1 MSEINAYCCE
11 YCGNMQY
18 PPSTPNFAQVNFI
31 PSLSSLSGP
40 LYLHSWTLQVQQHFP
55 EVQLFAE
62 PLEPQALAVC
72 AGGIPKPGF
81 TGTSPLLPASSCT
94 GKTQGSFFL
103 FHSPSG
109 AGRTPKGR
117 EATRGIGVG
126 KQLSFSTLE
135 KRICGPQG
143 WIWCWEGVQG
153 ISAHLATV
161 C

>member
-1 MSEINAYCCE
+1 MLTVVNAVGTC
-11 YCGNMQY
+11 NIHL
-18 PPSTPNFAQVNFI
+18 PHRI
-31 PSLSSLSGP
+31 LLKSSLPHPSAP
-40 LYLHSWTLQVQQHFP
+40 YQALLHSWTLQVQQHFP

-143 WIWCWEGVQG
+143 WIWCWESVQG